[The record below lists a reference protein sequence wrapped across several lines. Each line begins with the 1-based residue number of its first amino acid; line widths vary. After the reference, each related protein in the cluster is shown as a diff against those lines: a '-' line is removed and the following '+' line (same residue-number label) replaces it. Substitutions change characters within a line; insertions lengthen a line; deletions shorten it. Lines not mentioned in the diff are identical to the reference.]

1 MRLWTIQGIEIYEQ
15 MQREGIAYCTK
26 PIMGDEP
33 VFVHAYHWMANQM
46 RKRIGEPPIQNIE
59 YPLWAWYQYNS
70 AKSNKP
76 PKSVNDVPEGVSAY
90 MEIEIPDKDVLLS
103 EFSNWHAV
111 LNECPLSNWKKIDKK
126 TDKLDKE
133 AGRRLTFHEYPIAI
147 QKEIEDSWEAIFD
160 LERRDKDVGRKHKSN
175 RSIQATFWVL
185 KPENIVS
192 VEFLE
197 KRNDVIRQIAYPK

>member
-1 MRLWTIQGIEIYEQ
+1 

-103 EFSNWHAV
+103 EFSNWNAV

-197 KRNDVIRQIAYPK
+197 KRNDVIRQIAYPKWNRAV

>member
-175 RSIQATFWVL
+175 RSIQATFWAL

-192 VEFLE
+192 VEFFE
-197 KRNDVIRQIAYPK
+197 KKNDVLRQIAYPK

>member
-1 MRLWTIQGIEIYEQ
+1 MNSKMDPMGRA
-15 MQREGIAYCTK
+15 IA
-26 PIMGDEP
+26 D
-33 VFVHAYHWMANQM
+33 YH
-46 RKRIGEPPIQNIE
+46 
-59 YPLWAWYQYNS
+59 
-70 AKSNKP
+70 KSNKP
-76 PKSVNDVPEGVSAY
+76 PKSVNDAPEGVSAY

>member
-76 PKSVNDVPEGVSAY
+76 PKSVNDVPEGVSSY

>member
-1 MRLWTIQGIEIYEQ
+1 